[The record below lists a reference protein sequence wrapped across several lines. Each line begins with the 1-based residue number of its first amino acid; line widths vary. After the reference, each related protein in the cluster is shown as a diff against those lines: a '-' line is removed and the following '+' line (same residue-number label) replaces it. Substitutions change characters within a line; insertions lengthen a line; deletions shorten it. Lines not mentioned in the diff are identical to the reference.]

1 VVADSFLQGHDV
13 DSREVRKVS
22 SRVVFLALA
31 IPDGIAVRV
40 QEQALN
46 LGACLCKSSQ
56 ALLGVLLAQQIQ
68 RQAGRSDLAGA
79 VKQGVRWHSGD
90 ELRPGGIHGADIGE
104 SVG

>member
-1 VVADSFLQGHDV
+1 MVADSFLQGHDV

-46 LGACLCKSSQ
+46 LLFNLC
-56 ALLGVLLAQQIQ
+56 VLA
-68 RQAGRSDLAGA
+68 
-79 VKQGVRWHSGD
+79 W
-90 ELRPGGIHGADIGE
+90 P
-104 SVG
+104 